1 VVLNVLRPLSPKDS
15 TIPIVEVLK
24 ILLREFKL
32 HLPLLVFLEVLVVA
46 VLLGCFIHFH
56 ELEEDSILLKLGE
69 LFVLS
74 LDARNFIVGMM
85 HEAQGVLR
93 VLWGVNEFPVFLQN
107 NQILDQVLFGVEMMR
122 LLALVPLLGG

>member
-1 VVLNVLRPLSPKDS
+1 VVLNVLRLLSPKDS
-15 TIPIVEVLK
+15 TIPIEEVLQ

-32 HLPLLVFLEVLVVA
+32 HLPLLVFLVVLVVA
-46 VLLGCFIHFH
+46 VLLGCFIHFN
-56 ELEEDSILLKLGE
+56 ELEEDSILLQLRE

-74 LDARNFIVGMM
+74 LDARNFVVRMM

-93 VLWGVNEFPVFLQN
+93 VLWGVNEFPVLLQN